1 MRILMAMS
9 HPTEA
14 DLVASLEFIRE
25 APLDDGTVEV
35 IVRRPRIGERESL
48 EVAEVTPLYGLVG
61 DSWRARGSSR
71 TPDRSAI
78 PEMQLAIMSARVIDR
93 IAGARERWP
102 LAGDQLYVD
111 LDLSL
116 TALPPGTRLA
126 LGSAEIEITAKP
138 HTGCRKFADRFG
150 VDALKWVSSEVG
162 RELRLRGV
170 YAKVVRAGTI
180 RVGDKVRRLGCEGPV
195 PPAAPES
202 RGRP

>member
-1 MRILMAMS
+1 MT
-9 HPTEA
+9 HPTA
-14 DLVASLEFIRE
+14 VDLVASLDFMRE
-25 APLDDGTVEV
+25 APLDDGTVEA
-35 IVRRPRIGERESL
+35 IVRRPGIGERESL
-48 EVAEVTPLYGLVG
+48 EVADVTPLDGLVG
-61 DSWRARGSSR
+61 DNWRARGSSR
-71 TPDRSAI
+71 TPDRSAD
-78 PEMQLAIMSARVIDR
+78 PEMQLAIMSARVLDR

-102 LAGDQLYVD
+102 LAGDQLVVD

-116 TALPPGTRLA
+116 AGLASGTCLA
-126 LGSAEIEITAKP
+126 IGSAEIEITAKP

-202 RGRP
+202 RCRP